1 MEIRMISRPNE
12 LLPSSYMQKIVI
24 SFIICTVSSSFVDV
38 RFALLCY
45 FYTSAL
51 RAVSFFVS
59 IVENCFTYVFVFLVK
74 IFAQHPNF
82 TILGIRTPEYAM
94 LQCLF
99 IYFWKWFFLSLS
111 NGYCCDSTTASA
123 WCAVLFQFHPSDCI
137 FLSFFSC
144 FYIFLF
150 GCFNCCCYVGRFN
163 WTTTTSFKKIAFW
176 HFIIGM

>member
-1 MEIRMISRPNE
+1 MISRPNE

-51 RAVSFFVS
+51 WAVSFFVS

-111 NGYCCDSTTASA
+111 NGYCFDSTVASA
-123 WCAVLFQFHPSDCI
+123 WCAVLFQFHRI
-137 FLSFFSC
+137 ASFFHSFLVFIY
-144 FYIFLF
+144 FYLVVLIVVVMLAGLTGPPQRRLRKLLF
-150 GCFNCCCYVGRFN
+150 D
-163 WTTTTSFKKIAFW
+163 IL
-176 HFIIGM
+176 